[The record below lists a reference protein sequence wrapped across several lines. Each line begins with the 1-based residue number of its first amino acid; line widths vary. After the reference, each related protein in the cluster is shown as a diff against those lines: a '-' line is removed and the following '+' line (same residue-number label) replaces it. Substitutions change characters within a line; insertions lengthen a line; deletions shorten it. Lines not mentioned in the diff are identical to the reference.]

1 MTSKKLNI
9 KTYITINMTL
19 NPKKLAYYEKKYE
32 RNPLEDTLKF
42 MSNKW
47 TLHVLRD
54 LFLGKSHFNEF
65 KVNRPSLD
73 NKALSRCLKT
83 MQDNGLIYKTNEGND
98 PKNTQYFLTQKGR
111 SLNKVF
117 YELLLFALETDVDN
131 EHYSEYEKKEL
142 KEMLENAKFGNASS
156 KVLIEEYL
164 NGTELSV
171 FVLTDG
177 QNYKILP
184 EAKDYKRIGEGDS
197 GLNTGGM
204 GSVSPVAFADKN
216 FMQKVEERIVI
227 PTVNGLRNENID
239 YKGFIFIGLMNVDG
253 DPYVIEYNVRMG
265 DPETE
270 GVMTRIDSDL
280 VALLDACA
288 QGRLNEV
295 EYQTSK
301 NTSVT
306 VMLVSGGYPED
317 YKKGMVMTGF
327 DELSDCIIAHAG
339 TKFNDKG
346 EVVTSGGRVIAV
358 TAHGKDIEEARAKA
372 YQNVEKIK
380 FEGVNYRHDIGLDL
394 MKL

>member
-98 PKNTQYFLTQKGR
+98 PKNTQYFLTKKGR

-142 KEMLENAKFGNASS
+142 KEMYK
-156 KVLIEEYL
+156 
-164 NGTELSV
+164 
-171 FVLTDG
+171 
-177 QNYKILP
+177 KIL
-184 EAKDYKRIGEGDS
+184 
-197 GLNTGGM
+197 
-204 GSVSPVAFADKN
+204 
-216 FMQKVEERIVI
+216 
-227 PTVNGLRNENID
+227 
-239 YKGFIFIGLMNVDG
+239 
-253 DPYVIEYNVRMG
+253 
-265 DPETE
+265 
-270 GVMTRIDSDL
+270 DL
-280 VALLDACA
+280 
-288 QGRLNEV
+288 
-295 EYQTSK
+295 K
-301 NTSVT
+301 
-306 VMLVSGGYPED
+306 
-317 YKKGMVMTGF
+317 
-327 DELSDCIIAHAG
+327 
-339 TKFNDKG
+339 
-346 EVVTSGGRVIAV
+346 
-358 TAHGKDIEEARAKA
+358 
-372 YQNVEKIK
+372 
-380 FEGVNYRHDIGLDL
+380 
-394 MKL
+394 